1 MPGKEEK
8 DLLISVGIC
17 SNFFTNGFNS
27 GEKKAV
33 DDDYDSIVFLLKVV
47 VEIKNVIVVLV
58 RTTVRR
64 TTSPKHNLLATSDF
78 LGETGKST
86 T

>member
-1 MPGKEEK
+1 M
-8 DLLISVGIC
+8 
-17 SNFFTNGFNS
+17 
-27 GEKKAV
+27 